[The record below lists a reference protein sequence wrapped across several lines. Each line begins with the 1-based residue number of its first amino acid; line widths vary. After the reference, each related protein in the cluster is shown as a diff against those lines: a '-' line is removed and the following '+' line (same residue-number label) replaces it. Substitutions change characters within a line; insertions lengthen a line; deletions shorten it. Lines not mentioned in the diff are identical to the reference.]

1 MKIIHKYLA
10 QKQAKFA
17 QHPFFERIAEDRSLD
32 ELVPFAQRMT
42 FWIQSF
48 QDLLRLNE
56 ARVINPELRKIAR
69 CHRVEDEGHNEWF
82 ISDLSTMNSR
92 EPGIRSLYSS
102 EHSPIR
108 DASYLLISEV
118 FRARNDYERIVLLLI
133 LESAAYI
140 FFERIADF
148 SERAGYSG
156 VLKYFSNHHFS
167 AEQSHQSLDEQSI
180 EAYIDSIQLTQ
191 DEKKGIFEMIDRAYN
206 AFTVMFDNFETTFE
220 RRVKVLV

>member
-32 ELVPFAQRMT
+32 ELVPFAERIT
-42 FWIQSF
+42 FWVQSF

-56 ARVINPELRKIAR
+56 AQVVNPELRKIAR
-69 CHRVEDEGHNEWF
+69 CHRVEDGGHNEWF
-82 ISDLSTMNSR
+82 IDDLSAMNSG
-92 EPGIRSLYSS
+92 EPSMHTLYSS

-108 DASYLLISEV
+108 DASYVLISEV
-118 FRARNDYERIVLLLI
+118 FRARNDYERIVLLLT
-133 LESAAYI
+133 LESAAHV
-140 FFERIADF
+140 FFERMADF

-156 VLKYFSNHHFS
+156 VLKYFSNYHFNV
-167 AEQSHQSLDEQSI
+167 EQSHQSFDEHTM